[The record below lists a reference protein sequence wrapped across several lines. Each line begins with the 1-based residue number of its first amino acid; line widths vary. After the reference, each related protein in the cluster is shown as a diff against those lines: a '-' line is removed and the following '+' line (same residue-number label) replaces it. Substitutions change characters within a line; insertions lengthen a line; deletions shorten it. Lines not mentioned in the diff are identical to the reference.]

1 MGKFKGNWDSKD
13 YAFHSGLSVKRWV
26 PPSSPREAAVMTQFV
41 VDYSNQQSHIP
52 KGGVVIATQL
62 QQNGG
67 RTMNKSGKS
76 AAMGP
81 ITQSS
86 LDRMG
91 DQPGKF

>member
-1 MGKFKGNWDSKD
+1 MGKFKGDWDSKD

-41 VDYSNQQSHIP
+41 VDYSSQQSHTP
-52 KGGVVIATQL
+52 VGCVAVATQR
-62 QQNGG
+62 QNHRV
-67 RTMNKSGKS
+67 RTTNRSGKS
-76 AAMGP
+76 AALGP

-86 LDRMG
+86 LDRLG

>member
-1 MGKFKGNWDSKD
+1 MGKLKGDWDSKD

-41 VDYSNQQSHIP
+41 VDYSKQQAHMP
-52 KGGVVIATQL
+52 KGGVMIATES
-62 QQNGG
+62 QQKGTM
-67 RTMNKSGKS
+67 TMNRSGRS
-76 AAMGP
+76 AALGP

-86 LDRMG
+86 LDRLG